1 MSIGAIGSSS
11 CQSAAQAWK
20 DKMFKKADTDG
31 DGKISADEFAAFTQK
46 MESRKGTSSA
56 DATGAA
62 GAVAKPDAATLFK
75 SFDTDGSGSL
85 SESELTT
92 GMKRLHQSTAH
103 AVKQHKSGDSEQL
116 MDMLFGNSTD
126 GSATDSTS
134 VADISSALG
143 SSSSSDGSSTGNATS
158 NSSTNNSSLSTDTMR
173 LQQWMLD
180 AFSSQFNVSS
190 TLAQAA

>member
-11 CQSAAQAWK
+11 CQGAAQAWK

-126 GSATDSTS
+126 GGVTDSTS
-134 VADISSALG
+134 AAGVAGTSA
-143 SSSSSDGSSTGNATS
+143 STSSTGNPAS
-158 NSSTNNSSLSTDTMR
+158 ISSTNNSSLSTDTMR